1 MLKVNTNSTD
11 QEDKMMNDKNEMIR
25 GSVRARLLLDPGWRF
40 YLGEP
45 PMPEQG
51 DTKLDHFPNA
61 GTHVSG
67 GAAHPDYD
75 DSTWQKVD
83 LPHDWAVEGS
93 FDPQANPY
101 HGFLP
106 VGVGWYRKTFE
117 LPEADKACRF
127 YLEFDGAFRESS
139 VWVNGYWM
147 GCQPSGY
154 VSFRYDISD
163 VLNYGGKN
171 VVAVR
176 LDATGYE
183 GWWYEGAGLYRHAWL
198 LKVSPVHVNPW
209 GVFVQPQAKQD
220 LQQWQVKIDT
230 ELVNYSE
237 AEALVTVESI
247 LLDRL
252 GAEVALTRSEQSLSA
267 GAQVTTRQEVQV
279 NSPLLWSI
287 ETPVLYR
294 LVTRVWMGKALSDA
308 CETAFGF
315 RTLRFDADQ
324 GFFLNEQ
331 PLKLKGTC
339 NHQDHAGVGVAIP
352 DRLFEYRVRRLQ
364 EMGSNAYRCAHNPP
378 APELLDACDRLGMLV
393 LDETRHLNSNP
404 EGLAQLE
411 SLIRRDRNHP
421 CVMMWSLGNE
431 EPIQRTDAG
440 ARMIRTMKRLARRL
454 DPTRL
459 VTLAMNG
466 GWGSATSDVLDV
478 QGFNYNIKEYD
489 AFHDKFPRKPLF
501 VSESGSTVGTRGI
514 YARDPEHGYVS
525 AYDHNELTWTAAAED
540 TWKAAAE
547 RAFIAGTFVWTG
559 FDYRGEPTPYLW
571 PCVNSHFGILDTC
584 GFPKDHFYYYQS
596 WWSSRVVL
604 HLQPHWNWAGREGE
618 AVLVRALSNCEQVEL
633 FLNGKSL
640 GLKTVPRNSFAE
652 WQVPYEPGVLA
663 ARGFVAGKEAAYQE
677 RKTTGMPAQVCLQ
690 ADRDV
695 LAADGEDLAVV
706 NVSILDQDGLVV
718 PDARNLVRF
727 SLEGEGKI
735 LGVGNGDPS
744 CHEPDKASQRSAFG
758 GSCQVIVQVTTQPG
772 EIVLSAQSA
781 GLKPARLVMKADSA
795 PVRPRI

>member
-1 MLKVNTNSTD
+1 
-11 QEDKMMNDKNEMIR
+11 MIEEIEKFKECP
-25 GSVRARLLLDPGWRF
+25 RARLLLDSGWRF

-45 PMPEQG
+45 SLPGPREI
-51 DTKLDHFPNA
+51 KADHFPNA
-61 GTHVSG
+61 GTHVAG

-75 DSTWQKVD
+75 DSDWRQVD

-93 FDPQANPY
+93 FDPGANPY

-106 VGVGWYRKTFE
+106 VGVGWYRKTFD
-117 LPEADKACRF
+117 LPADEKSCRY
-127 YLEFDGAFRESS
+127 YLEFDGAFRESQ

-154 VSFRYDISD
+154 ISFRYEVSD

-171 VVAVR
+171 VIAVR
-176 LDATGYE
+176 LDATGFE

-198 LKVSPVHVNPW
+198 LKVSPVHVIPW
-209 GVFVQPQAKQD
+209 GVFVLPQVRQD
-220 LQQWQVKIDT
+220 LQHWLVKVET
-230 ELVNYSE
+230 ELVNQAD
-237 AEALVTVESI
+237 AEALVGVESVV
-247 LLDRL
+247 LD
-252 GAEVALTRSEQSLSA
+252 GQGNEVAQTATAQFLA
-267 GAQVTTRQEVQV
+267 VGAQALVRQEVAV
-279 NSPLLWSI
+279 HSPQLWSL
-287 ETPVLYR
+287 ESPVLYR
-294 LVTRVWMGKALSDA
+294 LVTRVWMRDALIDG

-331 PLKLKGTC
+331 PVKLKGTC

-352 DRLFEYRVRRLQ
+352 DRLFEYRVKRLQ

-393 LDETRHLNSNP
+393 LDETRHLSSNP

-421 CVMMWSLGNE
+421 CVILWSLGNE
-431 EPIQRTDAG
+431 EPIQRTEAG
-440 ARMIRTMKRLARRL
+440 ARMIGTMKRMARRL
-454 DPTRL
+454 DPSRL

-466 GWGSATSDVLDV
+466 GWGSATSEVLDV
-478 QGFNYNIKEYD
+478 QGFNYNIMEYD
-489 AFHDKFPRKPLF
+489 AFHEKFPHKPII

-514 YARDPEHGYVS
+514 YVRDPEKGYVS
-525 AYDHNELTWTAAAED
+525 AYDHNELTWTASAED

-547 RAFIAGTFVWTG
+547 RQFIAGTFVWTG

-571 PCVNSHFGILDTC
+571 PCINSHFGIMDTC

-596 WWSSRVVL
+596 WWSSKVVL
-604 HLQPHWNWAGREGE
+604 HLQPHWNWSGREGE
-618 AVLVRALSNCEQVEL
+618 LIFVRALSNCEQVEL

-640 GLKTVPRNSFAE
+640 GLKPVPRNSFAE
-652 WQVPYEPGVLA
+652 WEVPYEPGLLA
-663 ARGFVAGKEAAYQE
+663 GRGFVAGKEVAYQE
-677 RKTTGMPAQVCLQ
+677 QKTTGKPVQINLQ
-690 ADRDV
+690 ADRLA

-706 NVSILDQDGLVV
+706 NVSILDPDGLVV

-727 SLEGEGKI
+727 GLEGPGKI

-744 CHEPDKASQRSAFG
+744 CHEPDKAEQRSAFG
-758 GSCQVIVQVTTQPG
+758 GWCQVIVQATTQPG
-772 EIVLSAQSA
+772 EIILVARSQ
-781 GLKPARLVMKADSA
+781 GLEPARLLLKAEPA
-795 PVRPRI
+795 PLHPRL

>member
-1 MLKVNTNSTD
+1 
-11 QEDKMMNDKNEMIR
+11 MMNDKSQNSIASPR
-25 GSVRARLLLDPGWRF
+25 QRLLLDPGWRF
-40 YLGEP
+40 FLGEP
-45 PMPEQG
+45 PKTEPEE
-51 DTKLDHFPNA
+51 TKLDHFPNA
-61 GTHVSG
+61 GTHPAG

-75 DSTWQKVD
+75 DSDWRQVD
-83 LPHDWAVEGS
+83 LPHDWAVEGN

-117 LPEADKACRF
+117 LTKTDKEFRF
-127 YLEFDGAFRESS
+127 YLEFDGAFRDSN

-147 GCQPSGY
+147 GSQPSGY
-154 VSFRYDISD
+154 ISFRYDISD

-171 VVAVR
+171 VIAVR
-176 LDATGYE
+176 LEATGFE

-198 LKVSPVHVNPW
+198 LKVSPVHVDPW
-209 GVFVQPQAKQD
+209 GVFVQPDVKEG
-220 LQQWQVKIDT
+220 LSRWKVKIDT
-230 ELVNYSE
+230 ELVNQTEREVQAGVESVIFDRSGSVVAKIRSE
-237 AEALVTVESI
+237 QGLSTGALVT
-247 LLDRL
+247 
-252 GAEVALTRSEQSLSA
+252 A
-267 GAQVTTRQEVQV
+267 RQEMQV
-279 NSPLLWSI
+279 DAPQLWSL
-287 ETPVLYR
+287 ESPALYR
-294 LVTRVWMGKALSDA
+294 LVTRVWLGETLIDA
-308 CETAFGF
+308 CETTFGF
-315 RTLRFDADQ
+315 RTLRFDAEQ

-331 PLKLKGTC
+331 PVKLKGTC

-352 DRLFEYRVRRLQ
+352 DRLFEYRVRRLL

-378 APELLDACDRLGMLV
+378 APELLDVCDHLGMLV

-421 CVMMWSLGNE
+421 CVILWSLGNE
-431 EPIQRTDAG
+431 EPIQRTEAG
-440 ARMIRTMKRLARRL
+440 ARMIATMKRLARPL

-466 GWGSATSDVLDV
+466 GWGSATSEVLDV

-489 AFHDKFPRKPLF
+489 AFHEKFPHKPII

-514 YARDPEHGYVS
+514 YSRDPAQGYVS
-525 AYDHNELTWTAAAED
+525 AYDHNELTWTASAED
-540 TWKAAAE
+540 TLKAAAE
-547 RAFIAGTFVWTG
+547 RAFIGGTFVWTG

-596 WWSSRVVL
+596 WWSSQMVL
-604 HLQPHWNWAGREGE
+604 HLQPHWNWAGHEGE
-618 AVLVRALSNCEQVEL
+618 PIVVRALSNCGQVEL

-640 GLKTVPRNSFAE
+640 GMKTVPRNSFAE

-663 ARGFVAGKEAAYQE
+663 ARGFVAGKEKAYQE
-677 RKTTGMPAQVCLQ
+677 RKTTGMPARVSLQ
-690 ADRDV
+690 ADRSV

-706 NVSILDQDGLVV
+706 KVSILDLDGLVV

-727 SLEGEGKI
+727 SLVGEGKI

-744 CHEPDKASQRSAFG
+744 CHEPDQAAQRSAFG
-758 GSCQVIVQVTTQPG
+758 GWCQVIVQARTHPG
-772 EIVLSAQSA
+772 EIVLSADA
-781 GLKPARLVMKADSA
+781 EGLKPARLVLTVEPA
-795 PVRPRI
+795 PIRPRI